1 MKRGTKIP
9 WTYERILRKYLQR
22 GVHPLSAKAQAD
34 EWLAYR
40 LAKARREGKTD
51 DRRG

>member
-9 WTYERILRKYLQR
+9 WTYERILQKYLRR

-34 EWLAYR
+34 EWLMYR
-40 LAKARREGKTD
+40 LARERREAKHGQVS
-51 DRRG
+51 